1 MAIPKIKKQDITAA
15 LQYIDVHGVPVQHQS
30 TRYELITEDG
40 KRFPPKYV
48 ITVAAHLANGAEI
61 AADTFHAAEAK
72 AFLQRE
78 GFQIEEKQQKYELM
92 ISADQISS
100 TDERFTMDDLGLGD
114 HYKPLDTYFEK
125 VDGTVIRRRYGRG
138 ERRNTNQT
146 MPRIACQIFEKQ
158 LAALS
163 VEEKE
168 AFPICQYKPDNP
180 VIRGIY
186 SSVNAY
192 RKYRNT
198 IEYLTYG
205 YDNGRQ
211 FVLYCWNIFSTLLF
225 VQECLKRFGEPGDRF
240 VLVYRDKNE
249 REEKTASHA
258 DVAPDTPAQHVEDA
272 PNPYSAMLR
281 ASKNIIF
288 RGAPGTG
295 KTYLAREI
303 AADIV
308 SDGYYDRYEDMPDE
322 LKRQVEFVQF
332 HPSYDYTDFVEGL
345 RPKLNEDGSMGFT
358 LQDGIFKKFIARARK
373 NYEDSLKSQEMIA
386 KEVSAQDALEAF
398 CASVQLGEDEFH
410 TITGNTFFV
419 TGMDDRHI
427 SIRIP
432 GNASV

>member
-249 REEKTASHA
+249 RERKKQRVTQMLLQIRRHSTSKMRQTHILPCC
-258 DVAPDTPAQHVEDA
+258 APQRTLFSEGRRAPAK
-272 PNPYSAMLR
+272 P
-281 ASKNIIF
+281 IW
-288 RGAPGTG
+288 RG
-295 KTYLAREI
+295 
-303 AADIV
+303 
-308 SDGYYDRYEDMPDE
+308 
-322 LKRQVEFVQF
+322 
-332 HPSYDYTDFVEGL
+332 
-345 RPKLNEDGSMGFT
+345 
-358 LQDGIFKKFIARARK
+358 
-373 NYEDSLKSQEMIA
+373 KSQRILSATDIMI
-386 KEVSAQDALEAF
+386 
-398 CASVQLGEDEFH
+398 
-410 TITGNTFFV
+410 
-419 TGMDDRHI
+419 GM
-427 SIRIP
+427 RICRM
-432 GNASV
+432 S

>member
-1 MAIPKIKKQDITAA
+1 MIEVILIIVNAREAVWFYQYYMTFTKISLRCNMAIPKIKKQDIIAA
-15 LQYIDVHGVPVQHQS
+15 LQYIDVHGVPAQNQS
-30 TRYELITEDG
+30 TRYELIAEDG
-40 KRFPPKYV
+40 KRYPPKYV
-48 ITVAAHLANGAEI
+48 IAVATHLANGTEI
-61 AADTFHAAEAK
+61 AVDTFNAVEAK
-72 AFLQRE
+72 TFLQHE
-78 GFQIEEKQQKYELM
+78 GFRIEEKQQKYELT
-92 ISADQISS
+92 ITANQISS

-125 VDGTVIRRRYGRG
+125 VDGTVIRRKYGRG

-168 AFPICQYKPDNP
+168 TFPICQYKPSNP
-180 VIRGIY
+180 VICGIY
-186 SSVNAY
+186 SSVNEY

-211 FVLYCWNIFSTLLF
+211 FVLYCWNIFSTILF

-240 VLVYRDKNE
+240 ILVYRDKNE
-249 REEKTASHA
+249 REEKTANNIENIP
-258 DVAPDTPAQHVEDA
+258 VPQRVEDA
-272 PNPYSAMLR
+272 PNPYSALLR

-308 SDGYYDRYEDMPDE
+308 SEGYYDRYEDLPDE
-322 LKRQVEFVQF
+322 QKQQIGFVQF

-345 RPKLNEDGSMGFT
+345 RPKINDDGSMGFE
-358 LQDGIFKKFIARARK
+358 L
-373 NYEDSLKSQEMIA
+373 
-386 KEVSAQDALEAF
+386 
-398 CASVQLGEDEFH
+398 
-410 TITGNTFFV
+410 
-419 TGMDDRHI
+419 
-427 SIRIP
+427 
-432 GNASV
+432 